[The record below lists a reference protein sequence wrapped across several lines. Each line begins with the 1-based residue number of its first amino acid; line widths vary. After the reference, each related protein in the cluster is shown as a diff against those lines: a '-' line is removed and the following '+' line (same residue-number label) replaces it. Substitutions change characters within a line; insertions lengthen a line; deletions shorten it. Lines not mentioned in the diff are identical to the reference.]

1 MIGQFCNYIV
11 FSLLS
16 DDDQFVTSGGSNSYL
31 SIFYQFVNSVRFTG
45 DENQDVDNYLTVRR
59 GVKRVKNSPGVL
71 CSLKIHFTF
80 RRRHL
85 AAENGTQTVT
95 SP

>member
-1 MIGQFCNYIV
+1 MMI
-11 FSLLS
+11 
-16 DDDQFVTSGGSNSYL
+16 QFVTSGGSNSYL
-31 SIFYQFVNSVRFTG
+31 SIFYQFVNSMRFTG

-59 GVKRVKNSPGVL
+59 GVKLKGL
-71 CSLKIHFTF
+71 ETHQEFFKIHFTL

>member
-1 MIGQFCNYIV
+1 MIGQFCNYSV

-16 DDDQFVTSGGSNSYL
+16 DDKFVTSGGSNSYL
-31 SIFYQFVNSVRFTG
+31 SIFYQFVNSMRFTG

-71 CSLKIHFTF
+71 LKYISHS
-80 RRRHL
+80 
-85 AAENGTQTVT
+85 GGDI
-95 SP
+95 